1 MAHFEI
7 HSAESYRAE
16 RIVQGIFMTVEEHI
30 LRTINS
36 KCGFRD
42 NLAGLSTPPGTISS
56 GSSML
61 IDMELLAT
69 SKVKIYLGHWWLV

>member
-1 MAHFEI
+1 MAHSEI
-7 HSAESYRAE
+7 YPAESYGAE
-16 RIVQGIFMTVEEHI
+16 RIVQDVVMTVEEHI

-36 KCGFRD
+36 KCVLSD
-42 NLAGLSTPPGTISS
+42 NLAGLSALPGTISS